1 MGLGEKRRGAR
12 MGCLQ
17 AGHGAAR
24 RGRCRVP
31 RLLWWALVSYT
42 VQLAWTASDVC
53 PDFASTTDTVV
64 ETAPGCENV
73 VEIPFTLKGNVWQST
88 TIAILDT
95 RPPGSTLEVRKQAA
109 LISDAS
115 AGTDSSSP
123 QLLVAILR
131 WTPQLEHAGLPR
143 EFDVKIS
150 STAPECESYAHTVT
164 FRVYKCE
171 YCVSDKESMH
181 SIAARFDTHWTQLWS
196 PNHELETPD
205 QLQKGKRIKLGN
217 FYQTV
222 AGDTWKLMAVRFGT
236 TVKRLMDLNP
246 DLAADNADSYASP
259 PDNSLVVLVPP
270 DTNVCVMPETCP
282 ERRERYPGVTW

>member
-1 MGLGEKRRGAR
+1 

-24 RGRCRVP
+24 RGRSRVA
-31 RLLWWALVSYT
+31 RLLWWALLSYT
-42 VQLAWTASDVC
+42 VQPAWTASDVC
-53 PDFASTTDTVV
+53 PDFASTTDTVI
-64 ETAPGCENV
+64 ETAPGCDNV

-95 RPPGSTLEVRKQAA
+95 RPPGSTLEVRKQSA

-131 WTPQLEHAGLPR
+131 WTPQLENAGLPR

-150 STAPECESYAHTVT
+150 SIAPECESYAHTVT

-196 PNHELETPD
+196 LNHDLETPD

-236 TVKRLMDLNP
+236 TVKHLMGLNP
-246 DLAADNADSYASP
+246 DLAADNGNPYASSH
-259 PDNSLVVLVPP
+259 DNTLVVLVPP
-270 DTNVCVMPETCP
+270 NTDVCVMPETCP

>member
-1 MGLGEKRRGAR
+1 
-12 MGCLQ
+12 
-17 AGHGAAR
+17 
-24 RGRCRVP
+24 
-31 RLLWWALVSYT
+31 
-42 VQLAWTASDVC
+42 
-53 PDFASTTDTVV
+53 
-64 ETAPGCENV
+64 
-73 VEIPFTLKGNVWQST
+73 
-88 TIAILDT
+88 
-95 RPPGSTLEVRKQAA
+95 
-109 LISDAS
+109 
-115 AGTDSSSP
+115 
-123 QLLVAILR
+123 
-131 WTPQLEHAGLPR
+131 
-143 EFDVKIS
+143 
-150 STAPECESYAHTVT
+150 
-164 FRVYKCE
+164 
-171 YCVSDKESMH
+171 MH

-270 DTNVCVMPETCP
+270 DTVVCVMLETCP